1 MRIVIE
7 IDGAEAPVS
16 TPPTGGAG
24 VPGAMPTPP
33 SGGGGDTSM
42 LTPAAASSMAAA
54 TGAINAGPAPASL
67 DPTMQATAS
76 GAPQPFVGGLPE
88 ALGAAP
94 TDANAGAA
102 PGTELEPPPTVI
114 SEETEA

>member
-1 MRIVIE
+1 
-7 IDGAEAPVS
+7 
-16 TPPTGGAG
+16 
-24 VPGAMPTPP
+24 
-33 SGGGGDTSM
+33 
-42 LTPAAASSMAAA
+42 
-54 TGAINAGPAPASL
+54 
-67 DPTMQATAS
+67 MQATAS